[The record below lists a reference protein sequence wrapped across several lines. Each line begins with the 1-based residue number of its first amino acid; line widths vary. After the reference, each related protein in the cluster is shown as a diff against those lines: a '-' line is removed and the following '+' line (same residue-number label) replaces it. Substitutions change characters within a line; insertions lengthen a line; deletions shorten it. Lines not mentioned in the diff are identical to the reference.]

1 MPRIRLI
8 IGLILAAAFVI
19 AALVQRAQA
28 ECLQWGVDQIGTHVC
43 MMDDLVNRN
52 PIFPIAP
59 SDPHVTITSH
69 VPKCDEGWTL
79 VIAGHP
85 MCAHELKE
93 PK

>member
-1 MPRIRLI
+1 
-8 IGLILAAAFVI
+8 
-19 AALVQRAQA
+19 
-28 ECLQWGVDQIGTHVC
+28 